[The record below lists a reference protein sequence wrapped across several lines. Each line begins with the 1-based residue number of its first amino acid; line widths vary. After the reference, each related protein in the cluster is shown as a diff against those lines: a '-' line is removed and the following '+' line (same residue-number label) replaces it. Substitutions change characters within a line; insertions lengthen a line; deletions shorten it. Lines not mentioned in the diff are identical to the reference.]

1 MVFGMV
7 YLVMH
12 VHREGSEIMIGCPCV
27 TLALWTDTLVI
38 QQRTGGGAHGACAA
52 YVSRLSGALSASQQQ
67 FQQLSMPGHTSIERQ
82 VWFIL

>member
-7 YLVMH
+7 YLVML

-27 TLALWTDTLVI
+27 TLELLTGTPVI
-38 QQRTGGGAHGACAA
+38 QKGTAGDAHGACAA